1 MVSAKVPLEFRFTVT
16 VAFCEVAMVTLEG
29 FTPRLNRVG
38 VPETGIAGEE
48 EGL

>member
-1 MVSAKVPLEFRFTVT
+1 MVSAKVPLEFTFTVT